1 MNKELKVDPIEIIE
15 KYYIKGSEL
24 YHVLINHSEHVKN
37 KALEI
42 AVNHPEMHLDL
53 QFIAEAAMLHDI
65 GIFMCDAPRIFCH
78 GPNKYI
84 EHGYL
89 GANILREEGL
99 LKHALVCERHTGVG
113 ISLEMILKNKLPLPH
128 RDLLPLS
135 NEEQLI
141 CYADKFFSKT
151 RLNEILPIHKIRTNL
166 MKYGEHEVIRFD
178 SWNAL
183 YEGKKT
189 VS

>member
-1 MNKELKVDPIEIIE
+1 MNKELKVDPLEIIE

-24 YHVLINHSEHVKN
+24 YHVLVNHSEHVKN

-42 AVNHPEMHLDL
+42 ADNHPEMHFDL

>member
-1 MNKELKVDPIEIIE
+1 MNKELKVNPLAIIE

>member
-166 MKYGEHEVIRFD
+166 MHYGEQGVIRFD